1 METSILEISRET
13 SIMAMGNILPNKL
26 GRPTLGN
33 GKMDFQM
40 VMVKLLIWMGI
51 RLLDIFEMD
60 VEKVKESIAIK
71 MAKNMLVNSRETQK
85 MALVLTTT

>member
-26 GRPTLGN
+26 GRPTLGS
-33 GKMDFQM
+33 GKMDFPM

-71 MAKNMLVNSRETQK
+71 MAKNMLVNSKETQK